1 MPLFRLAKIIG
12 FNTLVITTLLLTLCP
27 SNASNFRELRESYA
41 RHVYESY
48 SAAHQDA
55 LALRNAISD
64 LLEHSDEPHLQRARS
79 AWITARDSYSQT
91 EAFRFYE
98 GPIDGLNKKTGR
110 MGPESRINSWPVNEA
125 YLEQDRPGQRLGI
138 INDPS
143 QPITATELATLNQ
156 QNDEADVATGYH
168 AIEFLLWGADH
179 SDDGPGA
186 RPASQFLD
194 APTNIRR
201 RQYLLAVT
209 NLLIRDLASLKTA
222 WAPHRDNYARA
233 FVERDTAQADIL
245 TGLATLSG
253 FEMAAERLATG
264 LDSGDQ
270 EDEQSCFSDTTLR
283 DFRMNQRGIEAAFTG
298 PHSFME
304 RLEKEKPNLARDI
317 QRQFSKVMSLL
328 DALPSPYDSAV
339 LAAPPDS
346 DARHTA
352 EELVTALQ
360 QQAKLF
366 EEVGAAYG
374 LPVHIMSD

>member
-1 MPLFRLAKIIG
+1 MLTSFLSAIMRLVSFVIVSLVLALAPSLAEPFRD
-12 FNTLVITTLLLTLCP
+12 
-27 SNASNFRELRESYA
+27 LREAYA
-41 RHVYESY
+41 HHVYERY
-48 SAAHQDA
+48 TTAHQDA

-64 LLEHSDEPHLQRARS
+64 LLDHSDEPHLQRARS
-79 AWITARDSYSQT
+79 AWIKARDSYSQT

-98 GPIDGLNKKTGR
+98 GPIDGLNRKTGR

-125 YLEQDRPGQRLGI
+125 YLEQDQPGQRLGI

-194 APTNIRR
+194 TPSNMRR
-201 RQYLLAVT
+201 RQYVLAVT
-209 NLLIRDLASLKTA
+209 DLLISDLASLKTA

-270 EDEQSCFSDTTLR
+270 EDEQSCFSDNTLR
-283 DFRMNQRGIEAAFTG
+283 DFRMNQTGIEAAFTG
-298 PHSFME
+298 PNSFME
-304 RLEKEKPNLARDI
+304 KLEKDKPSLARDI
-317 QRQFSKVMSLL
+317 QHHFSKVMSLL
-328 DALPSPYDSAV
+328 DALPSPYDTAV

-346 DARHTA
+346 DARQTA
-352 EELVTALQ
+352 EKLVMALQ
-360 QQAKLF
+360 QQAQLF
-366 EEVGAAYG
+366 ELVGEAYG